1 MNTDIKLSTE
11 DMKSILNEV
20 TAPFGQQYA
29 PLFVQNYSLGFS
41 DNADKIYEM
50 LKDWDGV
57 ESLDSKGAVA
67 FHAIYIHLVQNIF
80 QDELQSFGDGSFD
93 TFYSLKYIRTQA
105 IRSIFDGKTN
115 LWVDNVKTVKKE
127 TLNDIVNKSFEDAF
141 IFLKDKYG
149 NPSELIWGD
158 VHQVTYKHNLDAD
171 PLVQRLINFSVGPFP
186 MAGSEMTPRAASYSV
201 SKPFDVRAGSSMRR
215 IIDFSDFD
223 NGFSIIPTGQSLS
236 LIHI

>member
-1 MNTDIKLSTE
+1 
-11 DMKSILNEV
+11 
-20 TAPFGQQYA
+20 
-29 PLFVQNYSLGFS
+29 
-41 DNADKIYEM
+41 M

-149 NPSELIWGD
+149 NPSELMWGD
-158 VHQVTYKHNLDAD
+158 VHQVTYEHNLDAD

-186 MAGSEMTPRAASYSV
+186 MAGSEMTPR
-201 SKPFDVRAGSSMRR
+201 
-215 IIDFSDFD
+215 D
-223 NGFSIIPTGQSLS
+223 NGFSILPTGQSGLFRS
-236 LIHI
+236 KHYRDQTEMYNRGEFKPFMFTYDAINSSKSSKLVFKSK